1 MNSRTAG
8 VMGKALIPPDL
19 EMYMLVSGRMT
30 SYMGKALTP
39 TNLAVNMLVSG
50 GIEVDPKSKTNLMRV

>member
-1 MNSRTAG
+1 LLIGAIVLELSFIPKAGSTLVNSRTAG

-19 EMYMLVSGRMT
+19 EMYMLVSG
-30 SYMGKALTP
+30 
-39 TNLAVNMLVSG
+39 